1 MSCFFF
7 KGKSKSKQK
16 AESARQ
22 LEKRDEDE
30 SSGASNRRVN
40 SPSSMPSTTRSIEE
54 LYREKEHVLR
64 IFSYDELK
72 EATDGF
78 RRSLLIGEGGFGSVY
93 KGTLRPADGR
103 GNPLVVAIKKLHS
116 RSVQGYKEWLSEV
129 QFLCVVNHPNLVKLL
144 GYSSVE
150 NERGVQL
157 LLVYEY
163 MANKSLDDHLF
174 CTTKPPI
181 PWKKR
186 LEIILGAAQGLA
198 YLHEGMEVKVIFRD
212 FKPSNVLLDEDFT
225 AKLSDFGMA
234 REGPVGDHTHVTT
247 RIVGTYGY
255 AAPEYLKTGHLTIH
269 SDIWPLGV
277 VLYEI
282 LTGRRAV
289 DRNLPVNEQKLLDWV
304 KGFPVDSR
312 KFNMMI
318 DQKIRNQC
326 SISSAKK
333 VARLADMCL
342 NKNPGERPMMGQII
356 MALEEAL
363 RDCEADNSSM
373 GVNVVVGSPSSRG
386 VNGVGFPSSSTVIK
400 AGNPRGQK
408 KIVSY

>member
-93 KGTLRPADGR
+93 KGTLRPAEGR

-129 QFLCVVNHPNLVKLL
+129 QFLCVVNHPNL
-144 GYSSVE
+144 
-150 NERGVQL
+150 
-157 LLVYEY
+157 
-163 MANKSLDDHLF
+163 
-174 CTTKPPI
+174 PPI

-269 SDIWPLGV
+269 SDIWPFGV

-304 KGFPVDSR
+304 KGFPMDSR

-342 NKNPGERPMMGQII
+342 NKNPGKRPMMGQII